1 MWCAAI
7 NEVGA
12 RVVLPAT
19 EVPNSEVTLPD
30 FGFDP
35 IASGIFATKQEAEI
49 GLLTLKRPDWERTVD
64 PQFAELI
71 RAQLK
76 R

>member
-35 IASGIFATKQEAEI
+35 IATGVFSTKQEAEI
-49 GLLTLKRPDWERTVD
+49 GLLELERLDWERKVD
-64 PQFAELI
+64 PQFAEAI
-71 RAQLK
+71 RKQL
-76 R
+76 RA

>member
-7 NEVGA
+7 NEIGA

-35 IASGIFATKQEAEI
+35 IAIGVFPTKQEAEI
-49 GLLTLKRPDWERTVD
+49 ALLPVKRRDWQRSVD
-64 PQFAELI
+64 PQFQERI

-76 R
+76 P